1 MVEFVQNYATIQSCL
16 SSNKLC
22 KNFKYEKNSRFLTC
36 LLYRI
41 IVYFNIFLVVFIPKL
56 QLDIVL
62 AVVSIEWLKAF

>member
-1 MVEFVQNYATIQSCL
+1 MVEFVQNYATIQSRL
-16 SSNKLC
+16 SSKLC
-22 KNFKYEKNSRFLTC
+22 KNFKYEKISRFLTC